1 MAERNAML
9 LTPDEYRDFRRMRQ
23 AFLGGSRTDK
33 TRGGGFDAG
42 ADAAQTPDLFVVR
55 APTGGIP
62 ALSLGSNTGSGTD
75 YGDHGDDVPGQAVCR
90 VFRVTRSGSTLAV
103 RQVATKEITVVNL
116 STAAVTEGE
125 WVVVART
132 KHGEFVVLNTIGL
145 RFSEC

>member
-1 MAERNAML
+1 MADAML

-23 AFLGGSRTDK
+23 AFLGGTGTDK

-42 ADAAQTPDLFVVR
+42 ADAAQTFDLFAVR

-62 ALSLGSNTGSGTD
+62 ALSLGSNSGSGTD
-75 YGDHGDDVPGQAVCR
+75 SGDYGDDVPGQAVCR
-90 VFRVTRSGSTLAV
+90 VFKIV
-103 RQVATKEITVVNL
+103 RAGASVSLKRLGTKDVVVCNL

-132 KHGEFVVLNTIGL
+132 KHGEFVALNTIGL
-145 RFSEC
+145 RFEEC